1 VGDLAGDDRYP
12 IELHLPPAHQA
23 GVYANRLIVWHT
35 VTEFTL
41 DFAVAEPPRP
51 SDPDDPA
58 SPLISQAHVVARVK
72 IPPAIVFDVIRA
84 VHANMGKYEA
94 EWGEIVHPRPRD
106 EEEGGE

>member
-41 DFAVAEPPRP
+41 DFAVAEPQGHPIPTTRPRP
-51 SDPDDPA
+51 
-58 SPLISQAHVVARVK
+58 
-72 IPPAIVFDVIRA
+72 
-84 VHANMGKYEA
+84 
-94 EWGEIVHPRPRD
+94 
-106 EEEGGE
+106 